1 MSSQEQKS
9 PDTPNTTAAREET
22 AYQTFSRYAAA
33 EEEQKA
39 ALAQKKRNKRYAVCL
54 GVLAALAAATG
65 GMALRQSGMT
75 RNTLSS
81 GGSSDNVLDQSG
93 DDSIVTELLSETETA
108 PEIETAAETDGVDFA
123 PHAVSSTQPGN
134 LIVSTEMM
142 LNDTSVE
149 SGSFTP
155 WYTMDFG
162 QGDTY
167 TDVEGIVT
175 FRGNNFRDNPVYGTA
190 DISDHTLTGTWQVST
205 GALSYNSATWTGNG
219 WTGQPLMQKWPSSV
233 KQHMNMY
240 DWAKDKEDL
249 VEVIYASMDGYV
261 YFLDLETG
269 EKTRDALYLGWTFKG
284 AGALDPRGYPILYV
298 GAGYDSSAGTA
309 RVLVVSLLDGS
320 VMYSFGNNDSFS
332 LRGNLSY
339 FDSSPLVDAASDTLI
354 YPGENGIIYLIHL
367 GTTYDESAGTLSLN
381 PDHVLKWR
389 YTGTRTSSASFWPG
403 MEDSAA
409 VYRGFLYIA
418 DNGGNL
424 MCLDLNT
431 MELVWVQDVLD
442 DSNSTPVLSIEDG
455 KVYLYVSTSFRKGW
469 RSYSTAVVPI
479 WKIDAET
486 GEIIWQKDYEVYTQD
501 NVSGGV
507 QSTIA
512 LGHSSLADNIYVTV
526 SMVGNAW
533 SGVMACIDKKTGTV
547 NWEHNASYSWSSP
560 VCVYNEAGDGEVIYG
575 DFSGNMYVL
584 DGLTGEVYSTVSIS
598 TGVIEASPAVYNN
611 HLVVGTRACLI
622 WGMTLG

>member
-1 MSSQEQKS
+1 MSRQESKN
-9 PDTPNTTAAREET
+9 PDTTINKEEA
-22 AYQTFSRYAAA
+22 AYQAFSRYAA
-33 EEEQKA
+33 EEKQQQA
-39 ALAQKKRNKRYAVCL
+39 AKMQKKRNKRYAAML
-54 GVLAALAAATG
+54 AVLAIAAAVTG
-65 GMALRQSGMT
+65 GMAIHQS
-75 RNTLSS
+75 RRA
-81 GGSSDNVLDQSG
+81 GSSSADSG
-93 DDSIVTELLSETETA
+93 SAQDRKTDDDAYSVTESLSEQETETEVSLVSETEA
-108 PEIETAAETDGVDFA
+108 VSFA
-123 PHAVSSTQPGN
+123 PHAVASTTPSN
-134 LIVSTEMM
+134 LIFSTEMM
-142 LNDTSVE
+142 LNDSPVD
-149 SGSFTP
+149 SSSFTP
-155 WYTMDFG
+155 WYTMDFSR
-162 QGDTY
+162 GDAY
-167 TDVEGIVT
+167 TDVDGIVT

-190 DISDHTLTGTWQVST
+190 DISQHTLTGTWQVAT

-219 WTGQPLMQKWPSSV
+219 WTGQPLMQKWKPSV

-240 DWAKDKEDL
+240 DWAKEKDDL

-309 RVLVVSLLDGS
+309 RVLIVNLLDGS
-320 VMYSFGNNDSFS
+320 VMYSFGNNDPFS
-332 LRGNLSY
+332 QRGNLSY

-367 GTTYDESAGTLSLN
+367 GTAYDETAGTLSIQ
-381 PDHVLKWR
+381 PDQVLKWR
-389 YTGTRTSSASFWPG
+389 YTGTRTNASSFWLG

-409 VYRGFLYIA
+409 VYRGYLYIA
-418 DNGGNL
+418 DNGGDL
-424 MCLDLNT
+424 MCLNLNT
-431 MELVWVQDVLD
+431 MELVWVQDILD

-455 KVYLYVSTSFRKGW
+455 RVYVYVSTSFRKGW
-469 RSYSTAVVPI
+469 RSSTTATVPI

-486 GEIIWQKDYEVYTQD
+486 GEIIWQKDYEVYTQE

-512 LGHSSLADNIYVTV
+512 LGRNSLSDNLYVTV

-547 NWEHNASYSWSSP
+547 NWEHNAAYSWSSP
-560 VCVYNEAGDGEVIYG
+560 VCVYNDAGDGEVIYG

-611 HLVVGTRACLI
+611 HLVVGTRACRI
-622 WGMTLG
+622 WGMTLE